1 MLARSFKK
9 FVIAMLLASFATQVM
24 AAAQL
29 SCNMANTVGAM
40 SVLEPAQSVA
50 MDHSMHHGM
59 SGTDMTG
66 PETDTDTDTIDN
78 CCGDGLC
85 LAGACFVSFVSTQA
99 MAAVV
104 LKTTTQFHI
113 KVPAFYQIIDNPLY
127 RPPISS

>member
-1 MLARSFKK
+1 MLVRSFKK
-9 FVIAMLLASFATQVM
+9 FVIAMLLASFVTQVM

-59 SGTDMTG
+59 SGTDTNR
-66 PETDTDTDTIDN
+66 PDTDTIDD

-85 LAGACFVSFVSTQA
+85 LAGACFVSFVSPQA

-113 KVPAFYQIIDNPLY
+113 KFPAFYQIIDNPLY

>member
-1 MLARSFKK
+1 
-9 FVIAMLLASFATQVM
+9 MLLASFATQVM

-40 SVLEPAQSVA
+40 SVLEPAQS
-50 MDHSMHHGM
+50 
-59 SGTDMTG
+59 
-66 PETDTDTDTIDN
+66 DTIDD

-85 LAGACFVSFVSTQA
+85 LAGACFVSFVSPQA

-113 KVPAFYQIIDNPLY
+113 KFPAFYQIIDNPLY